1 MRAKQRK
8 VDWTILAV
16 AVLAAV
22 IAVGVVAVA
31 APESADT
38 SRVVSVQRLPENLDQ
53 CTWDDS
59 AGSDPSLMASL
70 QQNDLFSALQQ
81 QQPAAQ
87 EISATDERSAPQNP
101 ATAAERIF
109 DAGHVCESEDFSHAA
124 DVCDERAIWN
134 FDGRIAIGPAER
146 AAARR

>member
-8 VDWTILAV
+8 LDWTILAL

-22 IAVGVVAVA
+22 VAVGVVAVA
-31 APESADT
+31 APESEDT

-87 EISATDERSAPQNP
+87 EISANDELSAPQNP
-101 ATAAERIF
+101 ATSVEESSTQAMSVKSA
-109 DAGHVCESEDFSHAA
+109 DAR
-124 DVCDERAIWN
+124 DERAIRN
-134 FDGRIAIGPAER
+134 SDGRFAVGPAER
-146 AAARR
+146 GAARR